1 MLSSTFVTARNVTFA
16 LDSAPDSSQAYESGR
31 KLLSL
36 IYRHDEE
43 VSHNESKESPVCQV

>member
-1 MLSSTFVTARNVTFA
+1 MTARNVTFA

-36 IYRHDEE
+36 IYDHDEKI
-43 VSHNESKESPVCQV
+43 SHNESKENPVCEV